1 MRVGITSP
9 YLDTLAGGERYL
21 LTVAECLSREHR
33 VDIFWDDPLL
43 REKANK
49 RLAIDLFRTTIVPNI
64 FSGNTQLFNKLS
76 RTRKYD
82 VIFFLS
88 DGSIP
93 FSFARRN
100 VLHFQRPFP
109 SVAGKT
115 FMNRIKLS
123 RFQAVICNSK
133 FTKRWIDRRY
143 GTDALVVYPP
153 VDIDQ
158 FISPDKSAQHNI
170 EKEKLIL
177 SVGRFHPFKK
187 HEVMI
192 EAFIQLQ
199 QKIHGWRLCI
209 AGGLMEENRQYFGRL
224 ENMARNTTITL
235 LKNESADNLKMLY
248 KKASLYWH
256 AAGYGEDP
264 KIYPEAMEHFGI
276 TTVESMAAGCIPLVY
291 AGGGQKE
298 IVRDNRD
305 GYLWKTTDELI
316 QRTEHIIN
324 NDKIAKNMRAAV
336 RERSKL
342 FSRERFCD
350 EIIQLV
356 SNSTEH

>member
-9 YLDTLAGGERYL
+9 YFDTLAGGERYL

-33 VDIFWDDPLL
+33 VDIFWDDPML

-64 FSGNTQLFNKLS
+64 FSGNTQLLRKLS

-82 VIFFLS
+82 IIFFLS

-93 FSFARRN
+93 LSFARRN

-109 SVAGKT
+109 SVTGKT
-115 FMNRIKLS
+115 VMNRIKLS
-123 RFQAVICNSK
+123 RFQAVICNSQ
-133 FTKRWIDRRY
+133 FTKRWTDRRY
-143 GTDALVVYPP
+143 GTDSLVVYPP

-158 FISPDKSAQHNI
+158 FIPSDNSVQHTT
-170 EKEKLIL
+170 EKEKLVL
-177 SVGRFHPFKK
+177 SVGRIHPFKK

-192 EAFIQLQ
+192 DAFIQLH
-199 QKIHGWRLCI
+199 KKTPGWRLCI
-209 AGGLMEENRQYFGRL
+209 AGGLMEENRKYFDRL
-224 ENMARNTTITL
+224 ENMSRDTNISLVT
-235 LKNESADNLKMLY
+235 NEPVEKLRILY
-248 KKASLYWH
+248 NKASIYWH

-276 TTVESMAAGCIPLVY
+276 TTVESMAAGCIPVVY

-298 IVRDNRD
+298 IVRDRID
-305 GYLWKTTDELI
+305 GYLWKTIDELI
-316 QRTEHIIN
+316 HQTEHIIHH
-324 NDKIAKNMRAAV
+324 DKKAGNMRESAT
-336 RERSKL
+336 EHSKL

-350 EIIQLV
+350 EISKLV
-356 SNSTEH
+356 LTIGR